1 MKKNKQ
7 GFTLVELIV
16 VVAIMTIIMG
26 AVLSILKPVNN
37 YFIKVKN
44 TAHQEAACITI
55 GDSISDNIKYA
66 KKITIICTDDI
77 TRKPTVYNHIITID
91 NTAQRGSVGATGLA
105 RHCYGLITKEDTS
118 TGTSRTLSAFDINN
132 DASYCI
138 TVEEYGT
145 ANTNKNFIKLNFQAM
160 ALKYENGAY
169 VNNTDSIYRY
179 SKSIEFT
186 NINNKDMLVD
196 TIKNDCN
203 FSFEPYSGSN
213 SYPNYI
219 FIAYDNPDDP

>member
-44 TAHQEAACITI
+44 TAHQEAACIAV
-55 GDSISDNIKYA
+55 GDSISDYIKYA
-66 KKITIICTDDI
+66 KKIKIVCTDDD
-77 TRKPTVYNHIITID
+77 TAKPTGYKHVITID
-91 NTAQRGSVGATGLA
+91 NNEPRNSVGATGLA
-105 RHCYGLITKEDTS
+105 RHCCGLITTEDTAGS
-118 TGTSRTLSAFDINN
+118 NRILRAFDINN

-145 ANTNKNFIKLNFQAM
+145 ATTNKNFIKLNFQAM
-160 ALKYENGAY
+160 ALKYEGGAY

-186 NINNKDMLVD
+186 NINNKDLLVD
-196 TIKNDCN
+196 NIKNDCN
-203 FSFEPYSGSN
+203 FSFEPYNGSN
-213 SYPNYI
+213 SYPKYI
-219 FIAYDNPDDP
+219 FIAYDNPDET